1 MMHQHFLLYLVGLQ
15 AEVFTHLIGSCACL
29 ASAGGGVPYRL
40 EPLELTHRQLN
51 GTVQVYSIPR
61 FDPDDAF
68 AFLSL
73 VARKIG
79 KLRKGGL
86 PDRVQAAK
94 VVLRDWNTG
103 RVSGSWLNRPHK
115 EVCTPFSCN
124 TRAHDGKY

>member
-1 MMHQHFLLYLVGLQ
+1 M
-15 AEVFTHLIGSCACL
+15 
-29 ASAGGGVPYRL
+29 
-40 EPLELTHRQLN
+40 
-51 GTVQVYSIPR
+51 QVYSIPR

-103 RVSGSWLNRPHK
+103 RVSEK
-115 EVCTPFSCN
+115 
-124 TRAHDGKY
+124 

>member
-1 MMHQHFLLYLVGLQ
+1 MLNRTYVEATLTEQLVAYAICMLCCAHVGL
-15 AEVFTHLIGSCACL
+15 
-29 ASAGGGVPYRL
+29 
-40 EPLELTHRQLN
+40 LTIKL
-51 GTVQVYSIPR
+51 QVYSIPR
-61 FDPDDAF
+61 FDPEDAF

-103 RVSGSWLNRPHK
+103 RVRHG
-115 EVCTPFSCN
+115 VYF
-124 TRAHDGKY
+124 

>member
-1 MMHQHFLLYLVGLQ
+1 M
-15 AEVFTHLIGSCACL
+15 
-29 ASAGGGVPYRL
+29 
-40 EPLELTHRQLN
+40 
-51 GTVQVYSIPR
+51 QVYSIPR

-79 KLRKGGL
+79 KLRKEGV

-103 RVSGSWLNRPHK
+103 RVRRPIPKSTSH
-115 EVCTPFSCN
+115 PY
-124 TRAHDGKY
+124 HDLVP

>member
-1 MMHQHFLLYLVGLQ
+1 MC
-15 AEVFTHLIGSCACL
+15 T
-29 ASAGGGVPYRL
+29 
-40 EPLELTHRQLN
+40 
-51 GTVQVYSIPR
+51 QVYSIPR
-61 FDPDDAF
+61 FDPDDPF

-103 RVSGSWLNRPHK
+103 RVR
-115 EVCTPFSCN
+115 TF
-124 TRAHDGKY
+124 